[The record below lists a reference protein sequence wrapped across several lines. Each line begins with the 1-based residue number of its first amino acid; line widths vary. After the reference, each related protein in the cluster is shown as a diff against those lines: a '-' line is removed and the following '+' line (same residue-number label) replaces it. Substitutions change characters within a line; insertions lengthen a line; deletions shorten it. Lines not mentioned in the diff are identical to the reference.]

1 LGIGGLQL
9 AGVASSKRIEE
20 WAVRITLH
28 MKYYLTRSIRVLRL
42 TSGHLVKLARSWVH
56 QLTLSPPS
64 GGIFFTML
72 TGQPPF
78 SARFESDVVRQ
89 VRKVQWWNSTEQ
101 LHSLP
106 LPIINLLRSIF
117 TADPLKRATMLDI
130 RKQLRQIESLS
141 KAKMLQPADTQIPG
155 SPPLLHVVTTKG
167 GSKKKRKR
175 APPTRSARSNLRP
188 IIEE

>member
-1 LGIGGLQL
+1 MQL
-9 AGVASSKRIEE
+9 AGVASSKRIEG

-42 TSGHLVKLARSWVH
+42 TSGHLVSWLVTH
-56 QLTLSPPS
+56 QIQGFTYLPFPLPS

-155 SPPLLHVVTTKG
+155 SPPLVHVVTTTKG
-167 GSKKKRKR
+167 SSKKKRKR
-175 APPTRSARSNLRP
+175 APPSRGARSNLRP